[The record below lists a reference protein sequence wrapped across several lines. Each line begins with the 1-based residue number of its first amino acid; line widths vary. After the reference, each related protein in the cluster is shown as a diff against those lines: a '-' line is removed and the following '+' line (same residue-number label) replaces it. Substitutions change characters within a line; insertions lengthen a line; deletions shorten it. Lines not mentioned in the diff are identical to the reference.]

1 MTPALTLTLLVLAVG
16 PPAQETPRKPS
27 VYAPSL
33 PQLTKEE
40 EEKYDQIIDR
50 FIQSDV
56 GLLRGAE
63 ARDAVRDFKNLKSD
77 AIPALI
83 RGLNRAARIEH
94 SCPVTVIAEKLQ
106 RMLLASDDQELLQF
120 ARDEI
125 GAGVGR
131 SRHQNVIQDLR
142 FRCMLRKNALARRG
156 PTGPT
161 GSTGPKGP
169 RALSNADLVKAAS
182 TERGPRL
189 KQVLLELETRRG
201 REVLDGLTV
210 AATSYDGDTK
220 KLGRDLLDRHL
231 ARQPAEFVKAR
242 LADEQA
248 AVRLAAVRV
257 VAARFPALAPAV
269 IDLLGDDDAEVRA
282 AAHAA
287 LVRLSRGQDFG
298 PPAEAAAS
306 EREQARQ
313 KWRDWW
319 ARQGTR

>member
-1 MTPALTLTLLVLAVG
+1 MTPLLTLTLAVLAAD
-16 PPAQETPRKPS
+16 PPAADTPRKPS

-40 EEKYDQIIDR
+40 EAKYDQIIDR
-50 FIQSDV
+50 FIQADV

-77 AIPALI
+77 AIPCLI

-94 SCPVTVIAEKLQ
+94 SCPVVVIAEKLQ
-106 RMLLASDDQELLQF
+106 RLLLASDDPELLQF

-131 SRHQNVIQDLR
+131 TRHQNVLQDLR

-156 PTGPT
+156 PP
-161 GSTGPKGP
+161 GPKAP
-169 RALSNADLVKAAS
+169 RVMSTAELAQAAGS
-182 TERGPRL
+182 ERGPRL
-189 KQVLLELETRRG
+189 KQVLTELETRRG
-201 REVLDGLTV
+201 KEVLDGLTV
-210 AATSYDGDTK
+210 AATSYDSDTK
-220 KLGRDLLDRHL
+220 KLGRDLLERHL
-231 ARQPAEFVKAR
+231 GRQPAAFVKDR

-257 VAARFPALAPAV
+257 VAAKFPVLAPAV
-269 IDLLGDDDAEVRA
+269 IDLLGDADAEVRA
-282 AAHAA
+282 AAREA

-298 PPAEAAAS
+298 PSPDAAAA
-306 EREQARQ
+306 EREQAQQ

-319 ARQGTR
+319 ARQATR

>member
-1 MTPALTLTLLVLAVG
+1 MTPLLTLALAVLAAD
-16 PPAQETPRKPS
+16 PPAKDTPRKPS

-40 EEKYDQIIDR
+40 EEKYDRIIDR
-50 FIQSDV
+50 FIQADV

-63 ARDAVRDFKNLKSD
+63 ARDAVRDFEGLKSD
-77 AIPALI
+77 AIPNLI

-94 SCPVTVIAEKLQ
+94 SCPVVVIGKKLQ

-131 SRHQNVIQDLR
+131 TRHQGVIQDLR
-142 FRCMLRKNALARRG
+142 FKCTLRKNVLARRG
-156 PTGPT
+156 PP
-161 GSTGPKGP
+161 GPKAP
-169 RALSNADLVKAAS
+169 RLLSNAELAQAAS

-189 KQVLLELETRRG
+189 KQVLIELETRRG
-201 REVLDGLTV
+201 KEVLDGLTV
-210 AATSYDGDTK
+210 AATRYDSDTQT
-220 KLGRDLLDRHL
+220 LGRDLLERHL
-231 ARQPAEFVKAR
+231 ARQPAAYVKGR

-248 AVRLAAVRV
+248 AVRRAAVRAV
-257 VAARFPALAPAV
+257 GAKFPALAPAV
-269 IDLLGDDDAEVRA
+269 IDLLGDGDAEVRA
-282 AAHAA
+282 AAREA

-298 PPAEAAAS
+298 PSPDAS
-306 EREQARQ
+306 TTEREQAQQ

-319 ARQGTR
+319 ARRASR

>member
-40 EEKYDQIIDR
+40 EAKYDEIIDR
-50 FIQSDV
+50 FTQADI

-131 SRHQNVIQDLR
+131 SRHQNVLQDLR

-156 PTGPT
+156 PP
-161 GSTGPKGP
+161 GPKAP
-169 RALSNADLVKAAS
+169 RAMSNAEAL
-182 TERGPRL
+182 
-189 KQVLLELETRRG
+189 
-201 REVLDGLTV
+201 
-210 AATSYDGDTK
+210 
-220 KLGRDLLDRHL
+220 
-231 ARQPAEFVKAR
+231 RQ
-242 LADEQA
+242 
-248 AVRLAAVRV
+248 
-257 VAARFPALAPAV
+257 
-269 IDLLGDDDAEVRA
+269 
-282 AAHAA
+282 
-287 LVRLSRGQDFG
+287 
-298 PPAEAAAS
+298 
-306 EREQARQ
+306 EREGAGR
-313 KWRDWW
+313 
-319 ARQGTR
+319 

>member
-1 MTPALTLTLLVLAVG
+1 MTPLLTLTLAVLAAAD
-16 PPAQETPRKPS
+16 PPAKESPPPRKPS
-27 VYAPSL
+27 AYAPSL

-40 EEKYDQIIDR
+40 EAKYDEIIDR
-50 FIQSDV
+50 FIQTDV

-63 ARDAVRDFKNLKSD
+63 ARDAVREFKNLKSD

-106 RMLLASDDQELLQF
+106 RMLLASEDQELLQF
-120 ARDEI
+120 ARDEV

-131 SRHQNVIQDLR
+131 SRHQNVLQDLR

-156 PTGPT
+156 PP
-161 GSTGPKGP
+161 GPKAP
-169 RALSNADLVKAAS
+169 RFLTNSELVKAAS

-189 KQVLLELETRRG
+189 KQVLTELETRRG
-201 REVLDGLTV
+201 KEVLDGLTV
-210 AATSYDGDTK
+210 AAGSYDRDTQ
-220 KLGRDLLDRHL
+220 KLGRDLLERHL
-231 ARQPAEFVKAR
+231 GRQPAASVKAR

-257 VAARFPALAPAV
+257 VAAKFPALAPAV
-269 IDLLGDDDAEVRA
+269 IDLLADGEEEVRE

-298 PPAEAAAS
+298 PSPVGAAS
-306 EREQARQ
+306 ERGQAQQ

-319 ARQGTR
+319 SRQGAR

>member
-1 MTPALTLTLLVLAVG
+1 MTPLLTLTLAVLAAG
-16 PPAQETPRKPS
+16 PPPAKETAPPRKPS

-33 PQLTKEE
+33 PQLTREE

-106 RMLLASDDQELLQF
+106 RMLLTSNDQELLQF

-131 SRHQNVIQDLR
+131 TRHQNVVQDLR

-156 PTGPT
+156 PP
-161 GSTGPKGP
+161 GPKAP
-169 RALSNADLVKAAS
+169 RVMSTADLAKAAS

-189 KQVLLELETRRG
+189 KQVLTELEKRRG

-210 AATSYDGDTK
+210 AATSYDSDTQ

-231 ARQPAEFVKAR
+231 ARQPAAFVKAR

-257 VAARFPALAPAV
+257 VSAKFPALATAV
-269 IDLLGDDDAEVRA
+269 IDRLADDDAEVRE
-282 AAHAA
+282 AAHTA

-298 PPAEAAAS
+298 PSPEAATP
-306 EREQARQ
+306 EREQAQQ
-313 KWRDWW
+313 KWRGWW

>member
-1 MTPALTLTLLVLAVG
+1 MTPLLTLTLAVLAAD
-16 PPAQETPRKPS
+16 PPAADTPRKPS
-27 VYAPSL
+27 AYAPSL

-40 EEKYDQIIDR
+40 EEKDDQIIDR
-50 FIQSDV
+50 FIQADV

-63 ARDAVRDFKNLKSD
+63 ARDAVRDFRALKSD
-77 AIPALI
+77 AIPNLI

-94 SCPVTVIAEKLQ
+94 SCPVVVIAEKLQ

-131 SRHQNVIQDLR
+131 SRHQNVLQDLR
-142 FRCMLRKNALARRG
+142 FQCMLRKNALARRG
-156 PTGPT
+156 PP
-161 GSTGPKGP
+161 GP
-169 RALSNADLVKAAS
+169 RGPRLLSNSELVQAAS

-189 KQVLLELETRRG
+189 KQVLNELATRRG
-201 REVLDGLTV
+201 KEVLDGLTV
-210 AATSYDGDTK
+210 AATSYDTETK
-220 KLGRDLLDRHL
+220 KLGRDLMERHL
-231 ARQPAEFVKAR
+231 ARQPAAYVKDR

-257 VAARFPALAPAV
+257 IGTKFPALAPAL
-269 IDLLGDDDAEVRA
+269 IDLLGDSDAEVRA
-282 AAHAA
+282 AAREA

-298 PPAEAAAS
+298 PSPDAS
-306 EREQARQ
+306 TTEREQARQ

-319 ARQGTR
+319 ARRATR

>member
-1 MTPALTLTLLVLAVG
+1 MSPLLTLTLAVLAAD
-16 PPAQETPRKPS
+16 PPAAPETPRKPS

-33 PQLTKEE
+33 PQLTREE
-40 EEKYDQIIDR
+40 EAKYDEIIDR
-50 FIQSDV
+50 FIQSDIGV
-56 GLLRGAE
+56 LRGAE
-63 ARDAVRDFKNLKSD
+63 AREAVRDFAKLKSD

-83 RGLNRAARIEH
+83 RGLNRAARIQH

-106 RMLLASDDQELLQF
+106 RLLLASDDQELLQF

-131 SRHQNVIQDLR
+131 TRHQNVLQDLR
-142 FRCMLRKNALARRG
+142 FRCTLRKNALARRG
-156 PTGPT
+156 PP
-161 GSTGPKGP
+161 GPKAP
-169 RALSNADLVKAAS
+169 RVMSNADLAKAAS

-189 KQVLLELETRRG
+189 KQVLTELETRRG
-201 REVLDGLTV
+201 KEVLDGLTV
-210 AATSYDGDTK
+210 AATSYDSDTQ

-231 ARQPAEFVKAR
+231 GRQPAAFVKAR
-242 LADEQA
+242 LGDEQA

-269 IDLLGDDDAEVRA
+269 IDRLADDDAEVRE
-282 AAHAA
+282 AAHTA

-298 PPAEAAAS
+298 PAPDAATS
-306 EREQARQ
+306 EREQAQQ